1 MALRALLLGLAAALS
16 VSGGV
21 GGAPAPAAAL
31 ARAEPA
37 TRAAAVPARYH
48 LSLGDSLARGV
59 QPGPDGRA
67 VRTRQGYGPIVAR
80 SRGLALVELGCPGE
94 TAVTMSESG
103 GPCRYRSGSQLR
115 AAEAFLRRHRGRV
128 GLVTISIGGNDVLR
142 CGSLSGVDPACAA
155 GRASDAAARASA
167 VVRRLR
173 RASGG
178 VRIVGLTYSNPFL
191 GLYLRGEEGRGRALA
206 SVALADYFNGGLRRA
221 YSRAG
226 ARTADVAGAFGSSE
240 LGRIEPGPGGAPVPV
255 AVARVCRLSWACA
268 PPPRG
273 PDIHPNA
280 EGYRVIAREVLRA
293 AQR

>member
-16 VSGGV
+16 VSDG
-21 GGAPAPAAAL
+21 AAA
-31 ARAEPA
+31 A
-37 TRAAAVPARYH
+37 PARYH